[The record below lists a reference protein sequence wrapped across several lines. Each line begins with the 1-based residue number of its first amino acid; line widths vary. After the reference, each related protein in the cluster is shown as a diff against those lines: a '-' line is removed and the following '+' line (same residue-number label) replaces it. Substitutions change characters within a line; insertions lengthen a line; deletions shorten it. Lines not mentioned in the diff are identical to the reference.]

1 MQAGVLDYFSALLTF
16 VTTWMMMAGCNQL
29 KKRAAFQINYLRF
42 LNMALE
48 HREKTNIH
56 FVSSVGFMAFK
67 TVL

>member
-1 MQAGVLDYFSALLTF
+1 
-16 VTTWMMMAGCNQL
+16 MAGCNQL